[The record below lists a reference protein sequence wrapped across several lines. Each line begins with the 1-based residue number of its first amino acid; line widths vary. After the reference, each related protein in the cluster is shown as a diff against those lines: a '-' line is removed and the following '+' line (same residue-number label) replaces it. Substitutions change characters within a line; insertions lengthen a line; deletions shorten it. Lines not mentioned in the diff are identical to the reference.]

1 MLPHVAWAIVILNA
15 ACVALAQGAGGVP
28 GAAPHMQVSLGPF
41 LAVLAALALTLA
53 MVRVRGR
60 RLQAQRRVVR
70 TLLNLGEEVLAAPS
84 HEELLRQMRAVLPGL
99 LKATGLRIYV
109 YNRGAHALEEIG
121 PPSEVRRPSIPVDRA
136 EGLIASAVAACFRNQ
151 TPLSVPDTRRS
162 PFTPYPGEADQ
173 VRALLLLPM
182 MAQNEVRGVLA
193 IEDTRSRH
201 EFSADEQ
208 MMAQHVANQAAIALR
223 LMEEQRIREQLSRTE
238 RMAAAGQL
246 LSGVAAELRAPVSA
260 IVRLTESFLYS
271 RRGPLTDEEMRTIA
285 VEAERAKGILERLVS
300 FIQPDR
306 TEAKPVDVRALLAR
320 LLEFR
325 RADWVVRGLD
335 VREQLGSEPVWVLG
349 SAGQLERVFLNLL
362 MHAEQ
367 ALADSYE
374 KRMSVSLSVLARRA
388 LVEIS
393 YTAQAPPVRPGQER
407 TDTSVLIEGVIRG
420 IIQSHGGR
428 DAPGAVGSCRLAYGD
443 RAAPGPRA
451 CAFARGPARGAI
463 RSAAVHRAA
472 GRTGSRRAGPATV
485 AAQPARL
492 PRGADRERGAGSG
505 SGATAPLRPRLLR
518 HPVAGAELVRVF
530 PHHPA
535 PHSGFRAGDAG
546 PRSRAGASIARG
558 RVLFFAAAHRGVGTG
573 TLAAFPGVQRA
584 IFLGGA
590 AHRLRPAACH
600 LSRTV

>member
-1 MLPHVAWAIVILNA
+1 MVAVAVSMLPHVAWAIVILNA

-99 LKATGLRIYV
+99 LKASGLRIYV

-121 PPSEVRRPSIPVDRA
+121 PPSEARRPTIPVDRA

-420 IIQSHGGR
+420 IIQSHGGET
-428 DAPGAVGSCRLAYGD
+428 RLV
-443 RAAPGPRA
+443 RL
-451 CAFARGPARGAI
+451 GPA
-463 RSAAVHRAA
+463 
-472 GRTGSRRAGPATV
+472 GSRMEIELPLAPERAP
-485 AAQPARL
+485 
-492 PRGADRERGAGSG
+492 
-505 SGATAPLRPRLLR
+505 
-518 HPVAGAELVRVF
+518 
-530 PHHPA
+530 
-535 PHSGFRAGDAG
+535 
-546 PRSRAGASIARG
+546 SRAGLLGERFAPRLST
-558 RVLFFAAAHRGVGTG
+558 VLLVEPD
-573 TLAAFPGVQRA
+573 PGVRDRLLSLLSQRGYRVVPTA
-584 IFLGGA
+584 SAEQGVDLVQ
-590 AHRLRPAACH
+590 RLRFDLVFCGAQLPGLNWFEFFRTIRRRIQAFVLVTPAHDPELARQLPEGEFYFLPRPIVELELERLL
-600 LSRTV
+600 LSLESSAQSSSAAPPTG